1 MINSKSI
8 NDIVQLSIA
17 ERLRII
23 EIIFQSLKSDLRQV
37 QEKDASQP
45 KSKPFS
51 VRKFHLGRDVSID
64 RDELYAD
71 RI

>member
-1 MINSKSI
+1 MINSKSVS
-8 NDIVQLSIA
+8 DIVQLSIT

-23 EIIFQSLKSDLRQV
+23 EIIFQSLKNDLQREQKKA
-37 QEKDASQP
+37 EGHLKE
-45 KSKPFS
+45 KPFK
-51 VRKFHLGRDVSID
+51 VRKFHLGRDVCID